1 MNKELNVYAD
11 IKIDKFV
18 LQLLSNYDLNFLK
31 LSDLENENNLIKNGI
46 VFIDQE
52 KTIISNHIKKFIN
65 NLIILS
71 KNESQQ
77 FENFENVILLKTPV
91 SINMIRNKINS
102 NLFNVKIEYK
112 NISIIDNFLINKNN
126 NNSCFLTSIET
137 EILIFLVKNKECNKN
152 EIKKNILNIKS
163 TIETNSLESH
173 LTRLRKKFE
182 KIQLSYKIQSK
193 KDILCLIIN

>member
-52 KTIISNHIKKFIN
+52 KIIISNHIKKFIN

-71 KNESQQ
+71 KNDLQQ
-77 FENFENVILLKTPV
+77 FENFENVILLRTPV